1 MRTANCRPVRWRNW
15 CIRDWASASILAV
28 SNARWRVKKNDDG
41 RTHAITM
48 PANGK
53 EIYEALRAD
62 VVCGTACAR
71 RMGAIVFHGLWR
83 GLAVLITPEQSTIAR
98 QQSAPRS
105 TTTSVVAHDRQLVH
119 MLANMVLAAETG
131 GSHVY

>member
-1 MRTANCRPVRWRNW
+1 
-15 CIRDWASASILAV
+15 L
-28 SNARWRVKKNDDG
+28 NAQWRVKKKNGDE
-41 RTHAITM
+41 RTHAIAM

-53 EIYEALRAD
+53 DVYEALRAD

-83 GLAVLITPEQSTIAR
+83 GLAVLIAPHEPAIAR
-98 QQSAPRS
+98 QQSAPRLK
-105 TTTSVVAHDRQLVH
+105 TTSLVAHDRQLVH

>member
-1 MRTANCRPVRWRNW
+1 
-15 CIRDWASASILAV
+15 
-28 SNARWRVKKNDDG
+28 
-41 RTHAITM
+41 M

-71 RMGAIVFHGLWR
+71 RMSAIVFHGMWR
-83 GLAVLITPEQSTIAR
+83 GLAVLLTPEQSTIAR
-98 QQSAPRS
+98 QQSASPPK
-105 TTTSVVAHDRQLVH
+105 TTSVVVHDRQLVH